1 MIVKQLTD
9 YHLQFLS
16 LKEGCRGSSKSTHV
30 KMPHCWNS
38 HALAYFVLIGDTIEV
53 NVMHVYNGCFNIS
66 MMDDD
71 YTFTLTQTICALP
84 EDQMT
89 LLFNGQLLIQA
100 DKGSL
105 FEIEFIQRRYGKD
118 LIRI

>member
-9 YHLQFLS
+9 YHLLFLS
-16 LKEGCRGSSKSTHV
+16 FNEGCIGSST
-30 KMPHCWNS
+30 KMPHCWKL
-38 HALAYFVLIGDTIEV
+38 HGTTHFVLTGDTIDV
-53 NVMHVYNGCFNIS
+53 NVMHVSNGCFNIS
-66 MMDDD
+66 TMDDD

-84 EDQMT
+84 EGQMT
-89 LLFNGQLLIQA
+89 LSFNGQLLIQA

-118 LIRI
+118 TITIL